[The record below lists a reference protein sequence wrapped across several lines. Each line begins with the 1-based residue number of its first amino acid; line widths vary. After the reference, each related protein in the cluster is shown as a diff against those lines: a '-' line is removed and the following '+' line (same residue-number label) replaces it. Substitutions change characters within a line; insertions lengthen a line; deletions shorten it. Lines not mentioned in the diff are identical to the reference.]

1 MPDEPTHPA
10 GLVFIQDMIFESRIS
25 ATARSM
31 GVELSFVRQA
41 GDLPS
46 ALDRQRPGLM
56 IVDLGCPDAL
66 EAIAAAA
73 AHSPRPRI
81 LAYVSHV
88 EVELANA
95 AAEKGADEVMPRSR
109 FVNELPRLLG
119 DRQSAR

>member
-1 MPDEPTHPA
+1 MPNEPTPPV
-10 GLVFIQDMIFESRIS
+10 GVVFIRDMIFESKIS
-25 ATARSM
+25 ATARSL
-31 GVELSFVRQA
+31 GVELSVVRQA
-41 GDLPS
+41 NDLP
-46 ALDRQRPGLM
+46 AVLERHGPGLM

-66 EAIAAAA
+66 EAIAVAA

-95 AAEKGADEVMPRSR
+95 AAEKGADEVLPRSR

-119 DRQSAR
+119 DCPGAP